1 MSRFFYGKSDGRSI
15 VRYSTRELGNIAKN
29 LSRLS
34 DGYEKAQQYTISD
47 LRTKVPGIVSKAVS
61 RFYAIPESYVV
72 AKRARKDAEGEYH
85 RGRNKGKGNVRLST
99 EGKTIASLTFI
110 FRGRKEVA
118 PWPVYV
124 NGKKLSEKAKN
135 KVLQKRVKKKVN
147 GKTIQVQVPYTVAQ
161 ETYRGKPTPLRG
173 KNGNR
178 VFVVKGRLGKY
189 MPVIARPKERKY
201 LPHATSSVPQA
212 VMNPEVAAIWKPL
225 INALALERFNYHCAR
240 LKLE

>member
-1 MSRFFYGKSDGRSI
+1 MPRFAYGKCDGRSI
-15 VRYSTRELGNIAKN
+15 VRYSTRELGSIAKN
-29 LSRLS
+29 LSRLC
-34 DGYEKAQQYTISD
+34 DGYEKAHQYTISD

-72 AKRARKDAEGEYH
+72 AKRARKDAAGEYH
-85 RGRNKGKGNVRLST
+85 RGRNTGKGNVRLST
-99 EGKTIASLTFI
+99 EGNTIASLTFI
-110 FRGRKEVA
+110 FRGRKDA
-118 PWPVYV
+118 SIWPVYV

-135 KVLQKRVKKKVN
+135 KVLQKRKKKKVN

-189 MPVIARPKERKY
+189 MPVIARPRKRTF

-212 VMNPEVAAIWKPL
+212 VMNPNVVAIWKPL
-225 INALALERFNYHCAR
+225 VNALVLERFNHHWER
-240 LKLE
+240 LKLK

>member
-1 MSRFFYGKSDGRSI
+1 MSRFAYGKSDAGNI
-15 VRYSTRELGNIAKN
+15 VRYSTRELGHIAKN

-34 DGYEKAQQYTISD
+34 DGYDKVHQHTISD
-47 LRTKVPGIVSKAVS
+47 LRTKAPGIVSKAVS

-72 AKRARKDAEGEYH
+72 AKRARKDAAGEYH

-99 EGKTIASLTFI
+99 EGNTIASLTFI

-124 NGKKLSEKAKN
+124 NGKKLSGKAKN
-135 KVLQKRVKKKVN
+135 KVLQKKVKKKAN
-147 GKTIQVQVPYTVAQ
+147 GRTIQVQVPYTVAQ
-161 ETYRGKPTPLRG
+161 ETYRGKPTPIRG

-189 MPVIARPKERKY
+189 MPVIARPKERKF

-212 VMNPEVAAIWKPL
+212 VMNPKVVAIWKPL
-225 INALALERFNYHCAR
+225 VNALVLERFKHHCER